1 MFPPFRG
8 CDFFFDVGGPEAPKL
23 DLDIQTPL
31 MALQSSG
38 FIYTKPS
45 NQIMSRVLLD
55 FFRQTMSFFHLP
67 SLNLT
72 WLQKTIDGWKIK
84 ISCLERPSFKVDVR
98 FREFLLVYLHQP
110 PEDKYCRP
118 LILWAYIEHNNYPEP
133 PTTPW
138 KNRGFWPPKNQVISH
153 NNL

>member
-1 MFPPFRG
+1 MRIGISKYSTLRKYGWKKGSMFPPFRG

-31 MALQSSG
+31 MALPSSG

-55 FFRQTMSFFHLP
+55 FSRQTMSFFHLP

-84 ISCLERPSFKVDVR
+84 FPAWKGQVSKSMFVLGIFCWCT
-98 FREFLLVYLHQP
+98 YIN
-110 PEDKYCRP
+110 P
-118 LILWAYIEHNNYPEP
+118 LKTNTVGH
-133 PTTPW
+133 
-138 KNRGFWPPKNQVISH
+138 
-153 NNL
+153 